1 MRNRIPHLLISMSSQ
16 SAAEEKGFRM
26 KKDQKLKITWVE
38 IAWVE
43 EESVPHM
50 WPHFKYK
57 NDQCNEINTG

>member
-43 EESVPHM
+43 EESVPH
-50 WPHFKYK
+50 
-57 NDQCNEINTG
+57 ILNTKMTSVMR